1 MHIDSFFSHLQHIFN
16 NFLWYSLQ
24 ALNKDN
30 ILNHFLWFIIIYYY
44 YHYYNKTFMFLS
56 ENVMCDSF
64 EVNIKKLQFFLA
76 KPNDNLKILKTIYC

>member
-1 MHIDSFFSHLQHIFN
+1 MHIDSFFSHLQHIIN

-30 ILNHFLWFIIIYYY
+30 ILNHFLLFIIIIFIIKRSCS
-44 YHYYNKTFMFLS
+44 YH

-64 EVNIKKLQFFLA
+64 EVNIKKLKFFLG
-76 KPNDNLKILKTIYC
+76 